1 MIEIQMVSIDE
12 IKPYANNPRNIEGA
26 IEAVKNSI
34 KEFGM
39 KVPLVIDKDNV
50 IICGHT
56 RYIACQELEYKEI
69 PCIKAEDLNEKQV
82 KAFRLADNKV
92 AEMATWDFDLLE
104 QELELIETDMS
115 MFGFDMNNADTT
127 IATIENTEISIDD
140 FSDET
145 FEYECPE
152 CGFRFNA

>member
-1 MIEIQMVSIDE
+1 MIEIQLVKIE
-12 IKPYANNPRNIEGA
+12 NIKPYANNPRNIDSA

-39 KVPLVIDKDNV
+39 KVPIVIDKDNV
-50 IICGHT
+50 IITGHT
-56 RYIACQELEYKEI
+56 RYAACQELGFKEI
-69 PCIKAEDLNEKQV
+69 PCIKAEDLNEQQV

-92 AEMATWDFDLLE
+92 AEMSSWNFDLLE
-104 QELELIETDMS
+104 EELSIIDTDMS
-115 MFGFDMNNADTT
+115 LFGFEFDADASITT
-127 IATIENTEISIDD
+127 AENQEINLDD
-140 FSDET
+140 FDDES